1 MWKICTLEF
10 IFIDIVGEEPRM
22 IIFTIF
28 WVQKYFGLYHG
39 KQNFLQLSAPFWC
52 PQETI
57 SQPAM
62 IIETLLWPHMNDEPN
77 VVWDGLEKCFH
88 ILIEF
93 PRFWKTFPPSNLE
106 LFKLTSLSV
115 PCVGAVI
122 AQDILCCVSVSCR
135 SPTLLDQPRIIFAWL
150 ATIHDALTQDFS
162 RPHDSHK
169 MQHGKTHCCCNKCS
183 L

>member
-1 MWKICTLEF
+1 MKNLHFRIYIYWYCWRGTKDDHFYNFLGSE
-10 IFIDIVGEEPRM
+10 
-22 IIFTIF
+22 IF
-28 WVQKYFGLYHG
+28 WTFSWKAELSSIISSLLVPSRD
-39 KQNFLQLSAPFWC
+39 NFTTGYDNRNSVVTPHQWWTQRCLRWIRKVFSHFDW
-52 PQETI
+52 I
-57 SQPAM
+57 S
-62 IIETLLWPHMNDEPN
+62 TFLKD
-77 VVWDGLEKCFH
+77 
-88 ILIEF
+88 F
-93 PRFWKTFPPSNLE
+93 PLSNLK